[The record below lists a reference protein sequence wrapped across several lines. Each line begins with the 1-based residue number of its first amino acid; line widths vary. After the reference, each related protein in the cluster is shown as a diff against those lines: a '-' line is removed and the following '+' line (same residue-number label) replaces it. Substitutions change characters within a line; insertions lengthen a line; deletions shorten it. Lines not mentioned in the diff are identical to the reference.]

1 MSFQDTIRT
10 CAPVR
15 LPSAPVA
22 RQQERKGKSG
32 RPTRFKSALW
42 EPRRHR
48 PSSSHPLHR
57 TRLKRLATTT
67 RRQPVKLLP
76 CHSVCIFDF
85 IWPSILLVASL
96 VLTSIKHA
104 NQSPLFFFP
113 IGRSPIRHHAGRTSD
128 LNGANE
134 PSLAALQTHMH
145 SILSHAKSSTSRQSR
160 GSDDSPNADHRHMSA
175 SQQVKSQ

>member
-22 RQQERKGKSG
+22 RQERKGRSG
-32 RPTRFKSALW
+32 RPTRFRSALW

-113 IGRSPIRHHAGRTSD
+113 LTVLPFVIMQAEPAIWTEPTSLRWRPCKRTCTPYWVTPNRRPPGNPGVPTILPMPIIVTCRPVNR
-128 LNGANE
+128 
-134 PSLAALQTHMH
+134 
-145 SILSHAKSSTSRQSR
+145 
-160 GSDDSPNADHRHMSA
+160 
-175 SQQVKSQ
+175 